1 MKKVG
6 KSTRP
11 FIYELNQ
18 IPYDYSVE
26 VINRFKELNLVDRV
40 PEEIWVEICNTVQE
54 AMTKT
59 IPKEKKWKKAKWLS
73 EGALQI
79 AEKRREMKSKG
90 ERVRYTQQNTEF
102 KRIARK
108 DKKTFLSEQCKEIEE
123 NNRMKKTSDIFKK
136 IGDIKGTFHVRMG
149 MIKDRMVRT

>member
-1 MKKVG
+1 
-6 KSTRP
+6 
-11 FIYELNQ
+11 
-18 IPYDYSVE
+18 
-26 VINRFKELNLVDRV
+26 
-40 PEEIWVEICNTVQE
+40 
-54 AMTKT
+54 MTKT

-79 AEKRREMKSKG
+79 AEKRRKVKSKG

-102 KRIARK
+102 KRISRK